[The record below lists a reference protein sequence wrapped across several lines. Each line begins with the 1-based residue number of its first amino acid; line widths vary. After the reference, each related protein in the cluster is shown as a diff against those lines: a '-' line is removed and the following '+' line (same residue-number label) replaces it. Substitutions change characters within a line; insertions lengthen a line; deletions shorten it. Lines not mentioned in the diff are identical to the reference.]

1 VCMFVCV
8 CVCVMCYCYSVVDG
22 SVCSGL
28 VEGVEHVL
36 QEDAGDI
43 TGDLKKVHHL
53 IVEYFT

>member
-1 VCMFVCV
+1 MP
-8 CVCVMCYCYSVVDG
+8 CVMCYCSSAVDS

-43 TGDLKKVHHL
+43 TSNFLLNVLRMVHW
-53 IVEYFT
+53 EN